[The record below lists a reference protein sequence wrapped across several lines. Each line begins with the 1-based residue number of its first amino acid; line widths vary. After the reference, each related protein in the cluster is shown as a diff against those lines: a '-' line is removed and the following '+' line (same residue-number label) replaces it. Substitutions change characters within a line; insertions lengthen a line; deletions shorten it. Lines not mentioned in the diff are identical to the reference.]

1 MSSSTDPTSAAYKA
15 AVENLG
21 LKPNIA
27 KALEIPDRELQ
38 VEISEGVEIKIAPGM
53 VADLY
58 VAPEKTKTVTTGT
71 KLENKGGFL
80 SGIFGNKK

>member
-38 VEISEGVEIKIAPGM
+38 VEIPFRKDNGEIDSVI
-53 VADLY
+53 
-58 VAPEKTKTVTTGT
+58 
-71 KLENKGGFL
+71 GFRVQHNNTRGPL
-80 SGIFGNKK
+80 RAELDITIMLI

>member
-38 VEISEGVEIKIAPGM
+38 VEIPFRKDNGEIDSVIGFRVQHNNTRGPF
-53 VADLY
+53 
-58 VAPEKTKTVTTGT
+58 
-71 KLENKGGFL
+71 KGGIRYHHHIDL
-80 SGIFGNKK
+80 RYLISV

>member
-38 VEISEGVEIKIAPGM
+38 VEIPFRKDNGEIDSVI
-53 VADLY
+53 DF
-58 VAPEKTKTVTTGT
+58 ETVFSCYRSNYWC
-71 KLENKGGFL
+71 KY
-80 SGIFGNKK
+80 

>member
-38 VEISEGVEIKIAPGM
+38 VEIPFRKDNGEIDA
-53 VADLY
+53 L
-58 VAPEKTKTVTTGT
+58 
-71 KLENKGGFL
+71 
-80 SGIFGNKK
+80 